1 MSKPRKK
8 FDKKTAKQLRNPAP
22 IWVRIEALD
31 CDVRIRPL
39 SGLER
44 IEYIKKTVDID
55 EDDTIGGIKMM
66 AELVALSVIDE
77 DGDRVYDEGDFE
89 SVLCMN
95 LKGVRQIAEQAQVL
109 NGFDLEEAEGNS

>member
-1 MSKPRKK
+1 MSKARKK
-8 FDKKTAKQLRNPAP
+8 FDKKTAKQLRNPTP
-22 IWVRIEALD
+22 IWVSIEAIN

-44 IEYIKKTVDID
+44 IEYIKKQVDIH
-55 EDDTIGGIKMM
+55 EDDTIELIKIM

-77 DGDRVYDEGDFE
+77 DGDRVYEEGDFE

-95 LKGVRQIAEQAQVL
+95 LKGVRQIAEQVNVL